1 MADDT
6 HFYFPVP
13 KYPDSSDPRA
23 VELLEPIYK
32 AFNAIYNDFV
42 YSCGVVSPPIGEYER
57 LAETN
62 WKSCQPQNLN
72 RFFVK
77 AYEALAFGM
86 PVHFFKDAGELKVK
100 KAQGGAGSLKASG
113 YVNTPGGITANAF
126 CEVIVGSGLLPIT
139 GATVGQ
145 EYWLSTTAG
154 NLSTAA
160 PGSGL
165 VQKVGRCI
173 ADDYVYMNFF
183 QD

>member
-1 MADDT
+1 MPDDS

-13 KYPDSSDPRA
+13 KFPDTQDPKMQ
-23 VELLEPIYK
+23 EILTPIYV
-32 AFNAIYNDFV
+32 AFHAIYNDFV
-42 YSCGVVSPPIGEYER
+42 YACGVVSPPVGEYSS
-57 LAETN
+57 LAETP
-62 WKSCQPQNLN
+62 WKTCQPQNLN
-72 RFFVK
+72 RMFVL
-77 AYEALAFGM
+77 AYEALPFGC
-86 PVHFFKDAGELKVK
+86 PAHFFKDAGVLKVK

-113 YVNTPGGITANAF
+113 YVNTPGGVNAGDY
-126 CEVIVGSGLLPIT
+126 CEVVIGTGFLAFL

-154 NLSTAA
+154 NLQTSA

-173 ADDYVYMNFF
+173 VDGYIYFNFF